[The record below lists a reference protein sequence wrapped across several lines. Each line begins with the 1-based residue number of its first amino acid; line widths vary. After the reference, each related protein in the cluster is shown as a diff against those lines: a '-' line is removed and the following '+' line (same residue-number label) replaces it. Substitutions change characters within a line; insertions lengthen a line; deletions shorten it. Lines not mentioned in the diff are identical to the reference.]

1 MSGITARCWGLE
13 DGAEH
18 PASAELHQHADSAQT
33 QLEKKGTRVLGGQA
47 LQLRGGGAHAKA
59 QQHAFF
65 GKRSQVKVQE
75 GKWGQVKK
83 KKTFK
88 TKCEAGHG
96 ADQEIQEG
104 KWQVTSK
111 FMFEKSSMNWEGEK
125 GQRLLEQTK

>member
-1 MSGITARCWGLE
+1 MFLYEADPEQVLIKCQALLL
-13 DGAEH
+13 GAEVSKMEQNTQ
-18 PASAELHQHADSAQT
+18 PLRSSISTQTLHRPSSRKRA
-33 QLEKKGTRVLGGQA
+33 RVCWEGRHYSFG
-47 LQLRGGGAHAKA
+47 GGGAHAKA

-104 KWQVTSK
+104 K
-111 FMFEKSSMNWEGEK
+111 
-125 GQRLLEQTK
+125 